1 MRDAAGFPPAV
12 DQHGMTDAD
21 LASFAERLDTAAL
34 NAGATPQI
42 TLSHP
47 RFCVD
52 EAYAVQRLLVARRGE
67 RGEGR
72 AGYKM
77 GLTSRAKMQQV
88 GVTEVIWG
96 RLTHGMRLTE
106 GGSLS
111 RARYVHPRAE
121 PEIAFVMRRRLSGEV
136 TAAEALAAVEAV
148 APGVEII
155 DSRYE
160 NFKFTLPDVVAD
172 NASSSGF
179 FLGAWAR
186 PDTDIGNLGIAVE
199 ANGRA
204 VEIGSSAAI
213 LGHPLRALV
222 AAARL
227 VGRAGE
233 ALEPGDIVLAGAA
246 TAAHALLPGMYVEA
260 RFQSLGRVAFSVE
273 A

>member
-1 MRDAAGFPPAV
+1 MTSAGLEDIALRLDDAAVNVRPTG
-12 DQHGMTDAD
+12 
-21 LASFAERLDTAAL
+21 
-34 NAGATPQI
+34 QI
-42 TLSHP
+42 TLSQP
-47 RFCVD
+47 QFSVG
-52 EAYAVQRLLVARRGE
+52 EAYEVQRRLVARRLQ
-67 RGEGR
+67 RGDRR

-88 GVTEVIWG
+88 GVSEVIWG
-96 RLTHGMRLTE
+96 RLTDGMRLEE
-106 GGSLS
+106 GASLS
-111 RARYVHPRAE
+111 RGRYVHPRAE
-121 PEIAFVMRRRLSGEV
+121 PEIAFIMRKRLAGNV

-148 APGVEII
+148 APGIEII

-160 NFKFTLPDVVAD
+160 NFKFALPDVVAD

-179 FLGAWAR
+179 YVGAWAR
-186 PDTDIGNLGIAVE
+186 ADTAMGNLGIVLE
-199 ANGRA
+199 ANGRP

-227 VGRAGE
+227 VGLAGE

-246 TAAHALLPGMYVEA
+246 TAAHAVSPGEYIEA

-273 A
+273 P

>member
-1 MRDAAGFPPAV
+1 
-12 DQHGMTDAD
+12 MTDAD
-21 LASFAERLDTAAL
+21 LAVLAERLDDAAR
-34 NAGATPQI
+34 GARATQQI

-47 RFCVD
+47 RFSVD
-52 EAYAVQRLLVARRGE
+52 EAYAVQRLLIARRTE
-67 RGEGR
+67 RGEAR
-72 AGYKM
+72 AGYKL

-96 RLTHGMRLTE
+96 RLTGGMRLEE
-106 GGSLS
+106 GGTLASS
-111 RARYVHPRAE
+111 RYVHPRAE
-121 PEIAFVMRRRLSGEV
+121 PEIAFIMAKPLSGEV

-148 APGVEII
+148 APGIEII

-160 NFKFTLPDVVAD
+160 NFKFALPDVVAD

-179 FLGAWAR
+179 YLGAWAR
-186 PDTDIGNLGIAVE
+186 PDTDIGNLGIVLE

-227 VGRAGE
+227 IGKAGE
-233 ALEPGDIVLAGAA
+233 SLQPGDIVLAGAA
-246 TAAHALLPGMYVEA
+246 TAAHALSPGKYIEA
-260 RFQSLGRVAFSVE
+260 RFQTLGRVAFSVGP
-273 A
+273 